1 MGKIDDRMKMELIK
15 SYAFRLKALGISFDY
30 NNYKKTFNN
39 VPNNEINNKL
49 SLLMKNQEE
58 TINYLNKLGI
68 KANEK
73 VNSNNLT
80 EKIKKQLN
88 LSDITEFSS
97 NGKDYFKFKSSD
109 GQIYIV
115 RNMGD
120 DSKELFMHILNTS
133 SINYIDGK
141 KNASEIFRRLNEKKF
156 IEIQMTKSDEINDK
170 DKNKSQMAI
179 IKKIETKF
187 PEKEIIASFE
197 ENIYI
202 VKGNTTD
209 EDILLSASYE
219 NGKFKVRNIVQK
231 TYGKKVDNIKN
242 PNKKEETKSVEIPN
256 DILEE
261 IENDIDVNN
270 IIEEGLNNNLNDET
284 IVEVATNTLQ
294 AKDNKFRNINIALV
308 INMMIARA
316 KKARQSHNQSSNS
329 MGGRQ
334 YVLSNNNHVN
344 LYEDNAA

>member
-30 NNYKKTFNN
+30 NNYKKIFNN
-39 VPNNEINNKL
+39 VPNNEISNKL
-49 SLLMKNQEE
+49 ALLMKNKEE

-68 KANEK
+68 KANDK
-73 VNSNNLT
+73 VSSSNLT

-120 DSKELFMHILNTS
+120 DSRELFMHILNTS
-133 SINYIDGK
+133 NINYDDGK

-156 IEIQMTKSDEINDK
+156 IEIQMTKSNEINDK
-170 DKNKSQMAI
+170 EKNKSQMTI
-179 IKKIETKF
+179 IKKLETKF
-187 PEKEIIASFE
+187 PGKEIIASFE

-209 EDILLSASYE
+209 EDILLSTSYE
-219 NGKFKVRNIVQK
+219 NGKFKVRTIVQK
-231 TYGKKVDNIKN
+231 TYGKKVDDTKN
-242 PNKKEETKSVEIPN
+242 SDTKEETKSVEIPN

-261 IENDIDVNN
+261 IENDTDINY

-284 IVEVATNTLQ
+284 IVEVATNKLQ
-294 AKDNKFRNINIALV
+294 TKDNKFRNINIALV

-316 KKARQSHNQSSNS
+316 KKARQSHSQSSNS

-334 YVLSNNNHVN
+334 YVLSTNNHVN

>member
-39 VPNNEINNKL
+39 VPNNEISNKL
-49 SLLMKNQEE
+49 ALLMKNKEE

-68 KANEK
+68 KANDK

-88 LSDITEFSS
+88 LSDITEFNS

-133 SINYIDGK
+133 NINYDDGK
-141 KNASEIFRRLNEKKF
+141 KNASEIFKRLNEKKF
-156 IEIQMTKSDEINDK
+156 IEIQMTKSNEIKDK

-179 IKKIETKF
+179 IKKLEAKF

-219 NGKFKVRNIVQK
+219 DGKFKVRNIVQK

-270 IIEEGLNNNLNDET
+270 IIEEGLNNNLNNET
-284 IVEVATNTLQ
+284 IVEVATNKLQ

-316 KKARQSHNQSSNS
+316 KKARQSHSQSSNS